1 MKCPKCSESDFVKN
15 GKAYGKQRFK
25 CKLCGNNFTVE
36 LKSYAK
42 PKATKRLALQM
53 YLEGLGFHSI
63 ARLLNVSH
71 VAVQKWIKAF
81 GKEIEH
87 YKNDSPVKIVEM
99 DELHTYIGRK
109 KTTVG
114 YGLLLIEMGEN
125 SSTSIWVPGVQ
136 IPANNYG
143 KR

>member
-1 MKCPKCSESDFVKN
+1 MKCPKCSESNFVKN
-15 GKAYGKQRFK
+15 GKAFGKQRFK
-25 CKLCGNNFTVE
+25 CKICGTNFTVE

-42 PKATKRLALQM
+42 PKATKRIALQM

-63 ARLLNVSH
+63 SRLLNVSH

-81 GKEIEH
+81 GKEIEN
-87 YKNDSPVKIVEM
+87 YKNDLPVKIVEM

-114 YGLLLIEMGEN
+114 FGLLLIDVGKS
-125 SSTSIWVPGVQ
+125 SSTSLWVPGEQKPVKS
-136 IPANNYG
+136 YG
-143 KR
+143 KN